1 MAVDLFKREFG
12 QPRNPA
18 RIPHMTNLMFSV
30 WALEGWTD
38 MRMGQL
44 LIAAANKGG
53 WEGTDIFN
61 CEEEVF
67 AKGFL
72 QIIKEVTE
80 NVGEG

>member
-1 MAVDLFKREFG
+1 MSGDLFKREFG

-18 RIPHMTNLMFSV
+18 RIPHMTNLLLAV

-44 LIAAANKGG
+44 LIAAANRGG

-67 AKGFL
+67 ARGL
-72 QIIKEVTE
+72 MDIIKGAMEE
-80 NVGEG
+80 